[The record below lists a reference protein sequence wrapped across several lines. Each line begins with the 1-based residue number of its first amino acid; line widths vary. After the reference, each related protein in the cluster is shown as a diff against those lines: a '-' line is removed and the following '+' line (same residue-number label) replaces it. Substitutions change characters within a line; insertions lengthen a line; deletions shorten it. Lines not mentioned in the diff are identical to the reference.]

1 MGAEYSPPPGS
12 IPTLPVP
19 DLSGMRGVHLVGIG
33 GAGMSGIARLLL
45 ARGVR
50 VSGSDL
56 KDGPA
61 IRALRGEGASVRVG
75 HDDVLL
81 GDVDAVVVS
90 TAIAPDNPEVVA
102 ARSRGI
108 PVLARAQVLAALM
121 RDGRGVAVAGTHGKT
136 TTTSMVAVILERAG
150 LDPTY
155 VIGGD
160 LNESGSNARSG
171 SGDLFVAEA
180 DESDGSFLLLSPEIA
195 VVTNVEEDHLD
206 FFPGRQ
212 EIESAFAV
220 FCRGAGLVV
229 ACGDDPGVR
238 RVLADAG
245 VPAVTYGESPQN
257 DVRMERVEILPQGSR
272 CVVRWADAEQELAV
286 ALPGRHHLL
295 NATAAAVVARH
306 LGVEPASAAAALET
320 FRGVRRRYEPRGSAS
335 GATFVDDYAHHP
347 TEIAATLASAR
358 ASSAAGDGTGR
369 VVAVFQPHRY
379 TRTAAMWRQLGAS
392 LAQADVAV
400 VTDVYAAG
408 ERPVPGITGKLVV
421 DALAEAAPGKRI
433 VYLPHRADV
442 APFLAHEVRPG
453 DLVLTLGAGD
463 ITMVSEETLAR
474 LVTPESHLPAEPEM
488 PGASRGR

>member
-1 MGAEYSPPPGS
+1 MDGYSPPPGS

-19 DLSGMRGVHLVGIG
+19 DLSGIRRVHLVGIG

-45 ARGVR
+45 ARGVE

-61 IRALRGEGASVRVG
+61 FQALREEGASVAVG
-75 HDDVLL
+75 HDGAQVD
-81 GDVDAVVVS
+81 DVDAVIVS
-90 TAIAPDNPEVVA
+90 TAIGPENPEVME

-108 PVLARAQVLAALM
+108 PVLARAQVLAALS
-121 RDGRGVAVAGTHGKT
+121 REGRAVAVAGTHGKT

-171 SGDLFVAEA
+171 KGDLFVAEA
-180 DESDGSFLLLSPEIA
+180 DESDGSFLLMSPEIA

-206 FFPGRQ
+206 FFSGRE
-212 EIESAFAV
+212 EIEGAFTA
-220 FCRGAGLVV
+220 FCRRASVVV

-238 RVLADAG
+238 RVLGNAAS
-245 VPAVTYGESPQN
+245 PAVTYGESAEN
-257 DVRMERVEILPQGSR
+257 DVLVEDVKIRPEGSS
-272 CVVRWADAEQELAV
+272 CVVRWEDVAQEV
-286 ALPGRHHLL
+286 TVPLPGRHHIL
-295 NATAAAVVARH
+295 NATAAVVVSRH
-306 LGVEPASAAAALET
+306 LGVEPAAAAAALET
-320 FRGVRRRYEPRGSAS
+320 FRGVRRRYERRGTIG
-335 GATFVDDYAHHP
+335 GAAFVDDYAHHP

-358 ASSAAGDGTGR
+358 ASSAAGDGGGR

-379 TRTAAMWRQLGAS
+379 TRTAAMWRELGRS
-392 LAQADVAV
+392 LVHADLAV
-400 VTDVYAAG
+400 LTDVYAAG

-433 VYLPHRADV
+433 VYLPHRADL
-442 APFLAHEVRPG
+442 APFLAREVRPG

-463 ITMVSEETLAR
+463 VTMVTEEILAR
-474 LVTPESHLPAEPEM
+474 LAPTDLPAPEA
-488 PGASRGR
+488 PLGP

>member
-1 MGAEYSPPPGS
+1 MDGYSPPPGS

-19 DLSGMRGVHLVGIG
+19 DLSGIRRVHLVGIG

-61 IRALRGEGASVRVG
+61 LPALREEGASVHVG
-75 HDDVLL
+75 HDSALID
-81 GDVDAVVVS
+81 GVDAVVVS
-90 TAIAPDNPEVVA
+90 TAIGPGNPEVEE

-108 PVLARAQVLAALM
+108 PVLARAQVLAALS
-121 RDGRGVAVAGTHGKT
+121 REGRTVAVAGTHGKT

-171 SGDLFVAEA
+171 NGDLFVAEA
-180 DESDGSFLLLSPEIA
+180 DESDGSFLLLSPDVA

-206 FFPGRQ
+206 FFTDRE
-212 EIESAFAV
+212 EIEAAFTA
-220 FCRGAGLVV
+220 FCRRATVVV

-238 RVLADAG
+238 RVLGGTAI
-245 VPAVTYGESPQN
+245 PAVTYGESPQN
-257 DVRMERVEILPQGSR
+257 DVRVERVDVRPEASS
-272 CVVRWADAEQELAV
+272 CVVRWTDATQELTV
-286 ALPGRHHLL
+286 PLPGRHQLL
-295 NATAAAVVARH
+295 NATAALTAARH
-306 LGVEPASAAAALET
+306 LGVAPDIAAAALGT
-320 FRGVRRRYEPRGSAS
+320 FRGVRRRYEGRGSIA
-335 GATFVDDYAHHP
+335 GAAFVDDYAHHP
-347 TEIAATLASAR
+347 TEIAATLTAAR
-358 ASSAAGDGTGR
+358 ASSDAGDGSGR

-379 TRTAAMWRQLGAS
+379 TRTAAMWRELGRS
-392 LAQADVAV
+392 LVGADLAV

-408 ERPVPGITGKLVV
+408 ERPVPGITGKLIV
-421 DALAEAAPGKRI
+421 DALSEAAPGKRV
-433 VYLPHRADV
+433 VYLPHRADL
-442 APFLAHEVRPG
+442 APFLARELRSG

-463 ITMVSEETLAR
+463 VTMVSEEILAR
-474 LVTPESHLPAEPEM
+474 LGPTDPQTSEG
-488 PGASRGR
+488 PGGG

>member
-1 MGAEYSPPPGS
+1 MGMDGYSPPSGS

-19 DLSGMRGVHLVGIG
+19 DLSGIRRVHLVGIG

-45 ARGVR
+45 ARGVQ

-61 IRALRGEGASVRVG
+61 LPALREEGASIEVG
-75 HDDVLL
+75 HDGALVDEA
-81 GDVDAVVVS
+81 DAVVVS
-90 TAIAPDNPEVVA
+90 TAIGLENPEVVE

-108 PVLARAQVLAALM
+108 PVLARAQVLAALS
-121 RDGRGVAVAGTHGKT
+121 REGRTVAVAGTHGKT
-136 TTTSMVAVILERAG
+136 STTSMVAVILERAG

-171 SGDLFVAEA
+171 NGDLFVAEA

-206 FFPGRQ
+206 FFSGRE
-212 EIESAFAV
+212 EIEAAFAA
-220 FCRGAGLVV
+220 FCRRAGVVV

-238 RVLADAG
+238 RILGDAI
-245 VPAVTYGESPQN
+245 PAVTYGESPQN
-257 DVRMERVEILPQGSR
+257 DVRVESVEIRPEGSS
-272 CVVRWADAEQELAV
+272 CVVRWIDAAQAV
-286 ALPGRHHLL
+286 TVLLPGRHHLL
-295 NATAAAVVARH
+295 NATAAVAVARL
-306 LGVEPASAAAALET
+306 LGVEPAVAAEALGT
-320 FRGVRRRYEPRGSAS
+320 FRGVRRRYERRGSIG
-335 GATFVDDYAHHP
+335 GAAFVDDYAHHP

-358 ASSAAGDGTGR
+358 ASTPAGDRSGR

-379 TRTAAMWRQLGAS
+379 TRTAAMWRELGRS
-392 LAQADVAV
+392 LVHADVAV

-433 VYLPHRADV
+433 VYLPHRADL
-442 APFLAHEVRPG
+442 APFLAREVRSG

-463 ITMVSEETLAR
+463 VTMVSEETIAR
-474 LVTPESHLPAEPEM
+474 LAPTALPALEA
-488 PGASRGR
+488 PGGR

>member
-1 MGAEYSPPPGS
+1 MTTYSPPPGS

-19 DLSGMRGVHLVGIG
+19 DLSGISRVHLVGIG

-45 ARGVR
+45 ARGVE

-61 IRALRGEGASVRVG
+61 LPALRDEGAAVHVG
-75 HDDVLL
+75 HAANLV
-81 GDVDAVVVS
+81 GDADAVVVS
-90 TAIAPDNPEVVA
+90 TAIGPGNPEVVEA
-102 ARSRGI
+102 VSRGI

-121 RDGRGVAVAGTHGKT
+121 RDRRAVAVAGTHGKT

-171 SGDLFVAEA
+171 NGELFVAEA

-206 FFPGRQ
+206 FFSGRD
-212 EIESAFAV
+212 EIEAAFAE
-220 FCRGAGLVV
+220 FCRRASVVV
-229 ACGDDPGVR
+229 ACGDDPAAR
-238 RVLADAG
+238 RVIEVAA
-245 VPAVTYGESPQN
+245 VPAVTYGEGPQS
-257 DVRMERVEILPQGSR
+257 DVRLEDVEVRATGGTCMLHWEGGATRVDVP
-272 CVVRWADAEQELAV
+272 
-286 ALPGRHHLL
+286 LPGRHYLL
-295 NATAAAVVARH
+295 NAAAAIAVARH
-306 LGVEPASAAAALET
+306 VGVDPADAAAALAT
-320 FRGVRRRYEPRGSAS
+320 FRGVRRRYEHRGSSA
-335 GATFVDDYAHHP
+335 GTEFIDDYAHHP

-358 ASSAAGDGTGR
+358 AATSAGGDGTR
-369 VVAVFQPHRY
+369 RIVAVFQPHRY
-379 TRTAAMWRQLGAS
+379 TRTAAMWRELGSS
-392 LAQADVAV
+392 LADADLAV

-408 ERPVPGITGKLVV
+408 EMPVPGITGKLVV

-433 VYLPHRADV
+433 VYLPHRADL
-442 APFLAHEVRPG
+442 ASFLAREVRPG

-463 ITMVSEETLAR
+463 VTMVGEETLAR
-474 LVTPESHLPAEPEM
+474 LGS
-488 PGASRGR
+488 PGPVGTEGTHDR